1 MTENL
6 LETASE
12 RPIEEP
18 LPIEGESRRLTRR
31 QLIVRRFLRNRTA
44 IVGLI
49 TIVALIIHCVDRSVP
64 HQLDL

>member
-18 LPIEGESRRLTRR
+18 TPIEGESRRLTRR
-31 QLIVRRFLRNRTA
+31 QLIVRRFVRNRTA
-44 IVGLI
+44 VVGLFV
-49 TIVALIIHCVDRSVP
+49 TRGADHHCADRSLP